1 MEGFGD
7 TLKVGIEQIQK
18 TLVYVLSVLSNFIVE
33 PS

>member
-1 MEGFGD
+1 MEGFVD

-18 TLVYVLSVLSNFIVE
+18 TLVYALSVLSNFIIE